1 MIKHDYSGVKP
12 LILAATYGEGKGSDF
27 ASGETLSNEML
38 GLPKEDLD
46 EVVAKVV
53 KGEKV

>member
-1 MIKHDYSGVKP
+1 MKHDFSGVKP
-12 LILAATYGEGKGSDF
+12 LILAVTYGEGRGSDF
-27 ASGETLSNEML
+27 PSKETLSNELL